1 MDGIAERERHL
12 LSPYRSLCAVSNYVL
27 MAGIWVWLN
36 HSALYI

>member
-12 LSPYRSLCAVSNYVL
+12 LSPYRPSCTVSHYVL
-27 MAGIWVWLN
+27 MAGIWVRLN